1 MILYGKVQWN
11 AVFSGYSHVLNVSGS
26 SYDQNDGQLRVDLVY
41 GQDLQGQGVVVQ
53 GVPGAGSVIMGN
65 LSTVLLDMPER
76 TMNNRI
82 LMYFDSVSYALGQTV
97 QYLSMAISVLSLL
110 LFGAGYFGAKLQ
122 AL

>member
-1 MILYGKVQWN
+1 
-11 AVFSGYSHVLNVSGS
+11 
-26 SYDQNDGQLRVDLVY
+26 
-41 GQDLQGQGVVVQ
+41 
-53 GVPGAGSVIMGN
+53 MGN